1 MSGSHFQPPLS
12 VRWKKL
18 MGLATPEAV
27 RPVVVPVQ
35 PRWSLSQITTYRC
48 DLKDELFAAAA
59 AGFTGVGLWRT
70 KLSAY
75 DDDTVLALLNEHGLK
90 ASSLSWIGGFTG
102 SLGFSNEEA
111 LEEARETVRFAG
123 KLGVETLIVITGSQ
137 NGHILPHC
145 RKTVRDALLLL
156 ADEASDR
163 GVKLAVLPM
172 QARLQQELTFLHGI
186 DETLKFLD
194 DIKHPGIGLAFDTFH
209 LWPTPNLL
217 DRIAELVPRTF
228 VVQVSDSPAD
238 PKDRLDGRLPGQ
250 GVLPLPEILC
260 RFLAAGYQGYFDMQV
275 WSEDVWQMPHAEV
288 INACRTFGPTGAGA
302 VTRFV

>member
-1 MSGSHFQPPLS
+1 
-12 VRWKKL
+12 

-35 PRWSLSQITTYRC
+35 PRWSLSQITTYRR

-59 AGFTGVGLWRT
+59 AGFSGVGLWRT

-90 ASSLSWIGGFTG
+90 ASSLSWAGGFTG
-102 SLGFSNEEA
+102 SLGFSFEEA
-111 LEEARETVRFAG
+111 LEEAREAVRLTAKVG
-123 KLGVETLIVITGSQ
+123 AETLVVVTGGQ

-163 GVKLAVLPM
+163 GVKLALLPM
-172 QARLQQELTFLHGI
+172 QSRLQRELTFLHGI

-194 DIKHPGIGLAFDTFH
+194 LVKHPGVGLAFDTFQ
-209 LWPTPNLL
+209 LWPTANLL

-228 VVQVSDSPAD
+228 IVHVSDSPAD

-250 GVLPLPEILC
+250 GVLPLPEILS
-260 RFLAAGYQGYFDMQV
+260 RFLAEGYEGYFDLQV
-275 WSEDVWQMPHAEV
+275 WSEDVWQMPHHEV
-288 INACRTFGPTGAGA
+288 IAACRSFGPTVAGA
-302 VTRFV
+302 VTRYA